1 MSNNW
6 YCISR
11 KRNGTLNVQ
20 PLGDVPGVDLTGP
33 TICKDAGSLTEH
45 IAWIPEEHRFKTA
58 TVEYEV
64 FFDRAALLK
73 PFPAPAVEIA
83 GNSAN
88 TTGLTRFPLPCF
100 INATASIAGKLRL
113 THLSAW

>member
-1 MSNNW
+1 MSRNW

-20 PLGDVPGVDLTGP
+20 PLDDATGIDLTGP
-33 TICKDAGSLTEH
+33 NIYKDTGSLTNN
-45 IAWIPEEHRFKTA
+45 IAWMPEEHRFKTA
-58 TVEYEV
+58 TIEYEV

-73 PFPAPAVEIA
+73 PFPAPAVEVM
-83 GNSAN
+83 GNSGS

-100 INATASIAGKLRL
+100 ISATDSIAGKLRL